1 MRDYIKIARID
12 HWIKNTFIIPGIVV
26 AMLLLSQEQ
35 RYDNAWLILVGFLAT
50 CFIASA
56 NYVINEW
63 LDAEFDKFHPTK
75 KNRPV
80 VSGNIKL
87 KYVIL
92 EYLIFAGLGI
102 GCSLFVNYLF
112 FLTEIW
118 LLIMGL
124 LYNVK
129 PIRTKD
135 IIFLDVLSESVNN
148 MIRLLLGWFI
158 VTDSVLPP
166 VSILI
171 GYWMGGAFLM
181 GTKRLAEYRM
191 IGDPEIAG
199 KYRKSFKYYTEKTL
213 FGSSFFYA
221 LCSTFCIGIFLLKYR
236 IEYVIAMPFMFALFS
251 YYLMMAFNE
260 DSAVQKPEKL
270 YREKKLLALVAL
282 LIAVFIVLTLVDIP
296 SLHSFSEPYLINL

>member
-1 MRDYIKIARID
+1 MKDYIKIARID
-12 HWIKNTFIIPGIVV
+12 HWIKNMFIVPGIAV
-26 AMLLLSQEQ
+26 AILLLDESQ
-35 RYDNAWLILVGFLAT
+35 RSVNILHIIIGFFAT

-75 KNRPV
+75 KFRPV
-80 VSGNIKL
+80 VGGNVKF
-87 KYVIL
+87 KFVIV

-102 GCSLFVNYLF
+102 ILSLFINYLF
-112 FLTEIW
+112 VITEIW
-118 LLIMGL
+118 LLVMGL
-124 LYNVK
+124 LYNIK

-158 VTDSVLPP
+158 ITKSVFPP
-166 VSILI
+166 VSILV
-171 GYWMGGAFLM
+171 GYWMAGAFLM

-191 IGDPEIAG
+191 IGNPEVAG
-199 KYRKSFKYYTEKTL
+199 LYRKSFKYYTEKTL

-221 LCSTFCIGIFLLKYR
+221 LCSTFCIGIFLVKYR
-236 IEYVIAMPFMFALFS
+236 IEYVVGMPSMFALFA
-251 YYLMMAFNE
+251 YYVMMAFNE

-270 YREKKLLALVAL
+270 YREKKLLLLVGL
-282 LIAVFIVLTLVDIP
+282 VIVIFVVLTILDIP
-296 SLHSFSEPYLINL
+296 SLHSFSDPYLINF

>member
-1 MRDYIKIARID
+1 MKDYIRIARID
-12 HWIKNTFIIPGIVV
+12 HWIKNAFIIPGIAV
-26 AMLLLSQEQ
+26 AILLLDEGSK
-35 RYDNAWLILVGFLAT
+35 RIRPGNILLGFLAT

-80 VSGNIKL
+80 VGGNVKF
-87 KYVIL
+87 KYVIC
-92 EYLIFAGLGI
+92 EYFIFAALGI
-102 GCSLFVNYLF
+102 ACSLMITPLFVG
-112 FLTEIW
+112 TEVW
-118 LLIMGL
+118 LLVMGL

-129 PIRTKD
+129 PFRTKD
-135 IIFLDVLSESVNN
+135 IIFLDVLSESINN

-158 VTDSVLPP
+158 ITDSVLPP

-171 GYWMGGAFLM
+171 GYWMAGAFLM

-191 IGDPEIAG
+191 IGDPDIAG
-199 KYRKSFKYYTEKTL
+199 KYRKSFKYYTEKLL

-236 IEYVIAMPFMFALFS
+236 IEYVIAMPFMFLLFT
-251 YYLMMAFNE
+251 YYMMMAFND

-270 YREKKLLALVAL
+270 YKEKKLLALLFL
-282 LIAVFIVLTLVDIP
+282 LIGILVILTLVNIP
-296 SLHSFSEPYLINL
+296 TLHSFSSPYLINL

>member
-1 MRDYIKIARID
+1 MKDYIKIARID
-12 HWIKNTFIIPGIVV
+12 HWIKNTFIIPGTVV
-26 AMLLLSQEQ
+26 AILLLEETQ
-35 RYDNAWLILVGFLAT
+35 RNINVWYMLAGFFAT

-63 LDAEFDKFHPTK
+63 LDAEFDKYHPTK

-80 VSGNIKL
+80 VSSDVKF
-87 KYVIL
+87 KYVII
-92 EYLIFAGLGI
+92 EYLGFAALGI
-102 GCSLFVNYLF
+102 GLSLTINYLF
-112 FLTEIW
+112 FLMELW

-135 IIFLDVLSESVNN
+135 IMFLDVLSESVNN

-158 VTDSVLPP
+158 VTDSVFPP

-213 FGSSFFYA
+213 LGSSFFYA
-221 LCSTFCIGIFLLKYR
+221 LCSTFCIGIFLVKYR
-236 IEYVIAMPFMFALFS
+236 IEYVIAMPVMFTLFA

-270 YREKKLLALVAL
+270 YKEKKLLALVAFL
-282 LIAVFIVLTLVDIP
+282 LAVFVALTLIDIP
-296 SLHSFSEPYLINL
+296 ALHSFSDPYLINF